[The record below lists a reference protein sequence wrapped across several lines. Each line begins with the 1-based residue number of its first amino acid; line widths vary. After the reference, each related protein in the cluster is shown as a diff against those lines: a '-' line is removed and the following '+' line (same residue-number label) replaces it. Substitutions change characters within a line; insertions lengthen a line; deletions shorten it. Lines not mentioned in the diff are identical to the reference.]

1 MMPRPRNPTRGAAAD
16 ISTRGS
22 DADAFVARG
31 GVGVRRRIGVKRAAI
46 EWANQCPNFRDCSGV
61 HETSRK
67 SRLALRIDKPSSSS
81 ELVARLTAPQASLAA
96 ASAPKSAPR
105 CSPRRTQAPGLSLWW
120 SRVADRRGRGALRR
134 RDGDVISRLQ
144 RWLARRGENICEPPS
159 PPSRR
164 TRAPYPLSRPRRRG
178 STRRPSRGSAP
189 TPRASRASSSEPPR
203 RSHTSTTPAHRS
215 RRNASSTRSSSTS
228 SARPSR
234 AATRPSR
241 SAPRTSCALTT
252 PSPTCSTASRPRSP
266 SGRAP
271 RPCGKRRL
279 DVSSF
284 TRAIASSPLEPST
297 PATPSPTFRPVN
309 VRVRSWS
316 SSRATSAGSSTRR
329 SSNG

>member
-1 MMPRPRNPTRGAAAD
+1 MLSWREAESAFGDVSASNAQPSSGRTNALTSGFALGFTRPHGSPGWHFLIIRARRASHRASGLTSRRFGTQVCAEMFAAAN
-16 ISTRGS
+16 SSARAQPLVVQSRRSSWPRRAPASRWGCHLAAS
-22 DADAFVARG
+22 EVVSAARG
-31 GVGVRRRIGVKRAAI
+31 KYLRASVAT
-46 EWANQCPNFRDCSGV
+46 F
-61 HETSRK
+61 
-67 SRLALRIDKPSSSS
+67 SSHTRT
-81 ELVARLTAPQASLAA
+81 V
-96 ASAPKSAPR
+96 SAQQ
-105 CSPRRTQAPGLSLWW
+105 T
-120 SRVADRRGRGALRR
+120 
-134 RDGDVISRLQ
+134 
-144 RWLARRGENICEPPS
+144 
-159 PPSRR
+159 
-164 TRAPYPLSRPRRRG
+164 RRRG

-189 TPRASRASSSEPPR
+189 TPPASRASSSEPPR

-241 SAPRTSCALTT
+241 SAPRTSCALIT

-271 RPCGKRRL
+271 RPCGRRRL
-279 DVSSF
+279 GVSSF

-297 PATPSPTFRPVN
+297 PATPSPTSRPVN
-309 VRVRSWS
+309 VRARSWS